1 MPADQLIYQLPATLA
16 PKEFKSWLEDDHVFE
31 FEHSKNFTR
40 IYLDTFDWRFF
51 RSGSVLEVILEKGHY
66 LLTWRKLGTGVVLDQ
81 RTMKSLPRFASEFIA
96 PGLQRRMRD
105 VIGRR
110 SLMPQIS
117 LKSDTRKLYLLDGEE
132 KQQLRLEIRQDRVV
146 VPNSTGYLMLPTFVY
161 LFPYRGYRGAYQKIL
176 HRITARGGL
185 LPAQKDPLAEAMD
198 YLHIEPEDYNNRP
211 EFELN
216 PDRDAID
223 GLKEVLE
230 AFRIIMEKNIQG
242 ACQAEDPEY
251 LHDFLIAARRTQCLL
266 NRYPDVF
273 QEKALKLIKQDFEWA
288 EQFASPIRDLDIYL
302 SLFDEFASR
311 LDQAHR
317 ASLRPLYEYLQDQ
330 KSAKQW
336 QMRTALESTRYK
348 KLMENWKRFLDL
360 KQAQKDLPEAA
371 GRPIREVVGIR
382 IADLYREV
390 FSLGRKLDEESSA
403 EALVALHQT
412 SKKLGYHLELFHS
425 LFPKKKIAWLMEA
438 QLSLQK
444 ILNSFHDLNLQ
455 HDALL
460 EYRQKMQQ
468 EQRTMPVWLETMD
481 LLVEDRERECRK
493 VRLEFP
499 EMFKKLTRKKRQKQV
514 RSLLEDRGTRVRG
527 TA

>member
-1 MPADQLIYQLPATLA
+1 
-16 PKEFKSWLEDDHVFE
+16 
-31 FEHSKNFTR
+31 
-40 IYLDTFDWRFF
+40 
-51 RSGSVLEVILEKGHY
+51 
-66 LLTWRKLGTGVVLDQ
+66 
-81 RTMKSLPRFASEFIA
+81 
-96 PGLQRRMRD
+96 
-105 VIGRR
+105 
-110 SLMPQIS
+110 
-117 LKSDTRKLYLLDGEE
+117 
-132 KQQLRLEIRQDRVV
+132 

-185 LPAQKDPLAEAMD
+185 LPARKDPLAEAMD

-211 EFELN
+211 EFKLD
-216 PDRDAID
+216 PDREAIEA
-223 GLKEVLE
+223 LKEVLE
-230 AFRIIMEKNIQG
+230 AFRVIMEKNIQG

-273 QEKALKLIKQDFEWA
+273 PEETLKLIKQDFEWA

-330 KSAKQW
+330 KAAKQW

-348 KLMENWKRFLDL
+348 RLMENWKRFMDN
-360 KQAQKDLPEAA
+360 KQLSQDLPEAA
-371 GRPIREVVGIR
+371 GRPIREVAGVGI
-382 IADLYREV
+382 AELYREI
-390 FSLGRKLDEESSA
+390 SSMGRKLDEASSA

-425 LFPKKKIAWLMEA
+425 LFPRKKIASLMEA
-438 QLSLQK
+438 QLSLQE
-444 ILNSFHDLNLQ
+444 ILNRLHDLNLQ

-468 EQRTMPVWLETMD
+468 DQRTMPVWLETMD
-481 LLVEDRERECRK
+481 LLVEDRDCECRK
-493 VRLEFP
+493 TRLKFP
-499 EMFKKLTRKKRQKQV
+499 ETFKKLAGKKIRKQV
-514 RSLLEDRGTRVRG
+514 SSLFGGKGKRGRG